1 MENTVYVVGKKIGF
15 YNDVEVEEGVI
26 MKNQMKIIFSNIK
39 FLSSLLVLSIVF
51 VLVLSVINAAELNT
65 ILAKESGRIGR
76 PQNL

>member
-39 FLSSLLVLSIVF
+39 FVSSLLV
-51 VLVLSVINAAELNT
+51 
-65 ILAKESGRIGR
+65 
-76 PQNL
+76 

>member
-39 FLSSLLVLSIVF
+39 FLSSLLVWSIVF
-51 VLVLSVINAAELNT
+51 VLVLCVIKAAEWNT
-65 ILAKESGRIGR
+65 ILAKI
-76 PQNL
+76 

>member
-51 VLVLSVINAAELNT
+51 VLVLCVIKAAEWNT
-65 ILAKESGRIGR
+65 ILAKI
-76 PQNL
+76 